1 MSQDAA
7 DGSADM
13 DLNRNPPGKGRQ
25 SRQVL
30 QVSGELFVAASSP
43 DLFSQGN
50 SWNLKVL
57 YFFREF

>member
-13 DLNRNPPGKGRQ
+13 DLNRNPPGK

-30 QVSGELFVAASSP
+30 QVSEELFVPASSL
-43 DLFSQGN
+43 DLFSQGI
-50 SWNLKVL
+50 SWNLNVL
-57 YFFREF
+57 YSFREF